1 VDTDNRQ
8 KSELVAAL
16 VDTSW
21 GKSSSFSNGSSI
33 KCSVSDHTLKVT
45 YTIIFNCGT
54 DRELILTRKKEEEE
68 ARTAMG
74 KYIARVKS
82 DFKSEYDKSLSLK
95 SLGPGT
101 THMDIID
108 ASKFNLKR
116 TALMRYYECFEI
128 KELCLNHRGFKRS

>member
-1 VDTDNRQ
+1 MDTDNRQ

-128 KELCLNHRGFKRS
+128 KELCLNPRGFKRS